1 MTSKIS
7 RIFLLGVCIMFVLAG
22 SLFAEDKSKD
32 KSGKKPRWEGPPVG
46 TVIRDFELPLL
57 AGGTFRLS
65 DQRGKI
71 LVLEM
76 GACT

>member
-1 MTSKIS
+1 MAIKQS
-7 RIFLLGVCIMFVLAG
+7 RIFLLGVCIMIGLSG
-22 SLFAEDKSKD
+22 SLLAKEQSEDKQK
-32 KSGKKPRWEGPPVG
+32 KKPRWQGLPIGSV
-46 TVIRDFELPLL
+46 VKNFELPLL